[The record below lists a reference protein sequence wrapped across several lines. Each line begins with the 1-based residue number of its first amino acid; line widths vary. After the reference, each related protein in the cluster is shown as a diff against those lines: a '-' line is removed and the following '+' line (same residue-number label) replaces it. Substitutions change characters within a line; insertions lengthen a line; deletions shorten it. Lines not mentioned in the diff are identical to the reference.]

1 VHLFLNSRRYSG
13 GWGKQSSKSASTSRT
28 SQHYTI
34 NDMAVIPRS
43 KAKTAHVNMMT
54 DTIIA
59 NLPAEALRSV
69 MRVILTTEPSVTSIL
84 EEQTRLYLTK
94 IAHQPLG
101 QLFETTADG
110 VTSTPNFTLA
120 KQRLRSAIGCGLV
133 LESFPIINKIVD
145 ESIDLEGGHS
155 VPRSTELDRC
165 LASVDGDIVQ
175 ALTAVQKR
183 LLSDSGSRGLNEE
196 ERSAMNSLFD
206 TLLRCCQ
213 TWLVSANDFPFE
225 RSTAILATMLGRE
238 SDVPTPAYHNSS
250 CKDQTTKRKASNS
263 FETFKIKDIE
273 LPRLFAGLWQLSSPS
288 WGSASQAQMLK
299 QFAEYIAGGFTAFDM
314 ADHYG
319 DAEVIF
325 GRLRS
330 SLSDTKTVF
339 GATKYCI
346 FQKIT
351 VTPGVIHANVSERC
365 QRMSADKVNLLQ
377 FHWQDY
383 NDHQY
388 IKALQLLQQD
398 ERVQNLG
405 LCNFDTARLQEVLD
419 NDIDVVTNQVQF
431 SLVDARPRFKMGE
444 VCVQHNVT
452 LLTYGT
458 LCGGFLAEKW
468 LGKPEPQLFGPDTT
482 PSQRKYFEM
491 IQTWGDWDLFQ
502 KLLQTL
508 KVIATKHDVSISN
521 VATRWVLD
529 FPYVGAVIIG
539 ARMGVSEHT
548 EENLKTYGWRLDG
561 EDQRSIEEVLEES
574 RREEVFEVM
583 GDCGSEYR

>member
-1 VHLFLNSRRYSG
+1 
-13 GWGKQSSKSASTSRT
+13 
-28 SQHYTI
+28 
-34 NDMAVIPRS
+34 MAVIPRS

-59 NLPAEALRSV
+59 NLPADALRSV
-69 MRVILTTEPSVTSIL
+69 IRVILTTEPSVTSIL
-84 EEQTRLYLTK
+84 EEQTRIYLRNT
-94 IAHQPLG
+94 AHQPIG
-101 QLFETTADG
+101 QLFQSTAEG
-110 VTSTPNFTLA
+110 VASTSDFTRA

-133 LESFPIINKIVD
+133 LESFPILNNIVD
-145 ESIDLEGGHS
+145 ESIYLNDGHT
-155 VPRSTELDRC
+155 VPRSTELDSC

-196 ERSAMNSLFD
+196 EKPAMASLFD
-206 TLLRCCQ
+206 SLLRCRQ
-213 TWLVSANDFPFE
+213 KWLISAHDFPFE
-225 RSTAILATMLGRE
+225 RSTAVLATMLGRE
-238 SDVPTPAYHNSS
+238 SGIPTLAYGNNPYQ
-250 CKDQTTKRKASNS
+250 DQITERKISTS
-263 FETFKIKDIE
+263 LETFRIKDIE
-273 LPRLFAGLWQLSSPS
+273 LPKLFAGLWQLSSPS
-288 WGSASQAQMLK
+288 WGSASQKQMFK

-325 GRLRS
+325 GRLKS
-330 SLSDTKTVF
+330 SLSDPEAVF
-339 GATKYCI
+339 GATKYCV
-346 FQKIT
+346 FHKIT
-351 VTPGVIHANVSERC
+351 VTPAVIHANVTERC

-383 NDHQY
+383 DDHQY

-398 ERVQNLG
+398 KRVQNLG

-419 NDIDVVTNQVQF
+419 NNIDVVTNQVQF
-431 SLVDARPRFKMGE
+431 SLIDARPRFGMGE
-444 VCVQHNVT
+444 VCARHNVK

-458 LCGGFLAEKW
+458 LCGGFLAERW

-491 IQTWGDWDLFQ
+491 IQTWGDWNLFQ
-502 KLLQTL
+502 TLLQAL
-508 KVIATKHDVSISN
+508 KAIATRYNVSISN

-548 EENLKTYGWRLDG
+548 VENLATYGWKLDE
-561 EDQRSIEEVLEES
+561 EDRTSIEEVLERS
-574 RREEVFEVM
+574 RRKEVFEVM

>member
-1 VHLFLNSRRYSG
+1 MT
-13 GWGKQSSKSASTSRT
+13 Q
-28 SQHYTI
+28 
-34 NDMAVIPRS
+34 IPRS

-59 NLPAEALRSV
+59 NLPADALRSV
-69 MRVILTTEPSVTSIL
+69 IRVILTTEPSVTNIL
-84 EEQTRLYLTK
+84 EEQTRIYLRKT
-94 IAHQPLG
+94 ANQPVD
-101 QLFETTADG
+101 QLFQSTAEG
-110 VTSTPNFTLA
+110 VFSTSNFTWA
-120 KQRLRSAIGCGLV
+120 QQRLRCAIGCGLV
-133 LESFPIINKIVD
+133 LDSFPILNKIVD
-145 ESIDLEGGHS
+145 ESVSFADGHT
-155 VPRSTELDRC
+155 VPRSTELNHS

-175 ALTAVQKR
+175 ALTAIQKR
-183 LLSDSGSRGLNEE
+183 LLSDSGSRDLNEE
-196 ERSAMNSLFD
+196 ERPAMDSLFNS
-206 TLLRCCQ
+206 LLRCHQ
-213 TWLVSANDFPFE
+213 GWLVSAQDFPFE
-225 RSTAILATMLGRE
+225 RSTAVLATMLGRE
-238 SDVPTPAYHNSS
+238 SGIPTLAHQNGS
-250 CKDQTTKRKASNS
+250 CQSPITGRKTSASI
-263 FETFKIKDIE
+263 ETFRVKDIE

-288 WGSASQAQMLK
+288 WGTASQIQMFK

-330 SLSDTKTVF
+330 SLADSEAVF
-339 GATKYCI
+339 GATKYCV
-346 FQKIT
+346 FHKIT
-351 VTPGVIHANVSERC
+351 VSPRVISANVTERC
-365 QRMSADKVNLLQ
+365 QRMSASKVDLLQ

-388 IKALQLLQQD
+388 IEALRLLQED
-398 ERVQNLG
+398 ERVRHLG
-405 LCNFDTARLQEVLD
+405 LCNFDTTRLQEVID
-419 NDIDVVTNQVQF
+419 NGIDVVTNQVQF
-431 SLVDARPRFKMGE
+431 SLIDARPRFKMGE
-444 VCVQHNVT
+444 VCARHNVK

-468 LGKPEPQLFGPDTT
+468 LGKPEPQLFGPNTT

-502 KLLQTL
+502 TLLRTL
-508 KVIATKHDVSISN
+508 KAVAIKHNVSVSN

-548 EENLKTYGWRLDG
+548 EENLKTYGWNLDE
-561 EDQRSIEEVLEES
+561 EDQRSIEEVLEKS
-574 RREEVFEVM
+574 RREEVFKVM

>member
-1 VHLFLNSRRYSG
+1 
-13 GWGKQSSKSASTSRT
+13 
-28 SQHYTI
+28 
-34 NDMAVIPRS
+34 MAFIPLS

-59 NLPAEALRSV
+59 NLPADALRSV
-69 MRVILTTEPSVTSIL
+69 IRVILTTEPSVTRIF
-84 EEQTRLYLTK
+84 EEQTRVYLRKTSNQPIGPLFQSTAEG
-94 IAHQPLG
+94 IAS
-101 QLFETTADG
+101 
-110 VTSTPNFTLA
+110 TSNFTGA
-120 KQRLRSAIGCGLV
+120 QQRLRSAIGCGLV
-133 LESFPIINKIVD
+133 LESFQILNKIVD
-145 ESIDLEGGHS
+145 EIVNLDDGHT
-155 VPRSTELDRC
+155 VPRSTRIDCC

-175 ALTAVQKR
+175 ALTALQKR
-183 LLSDSGSRGLNEE
+183 LLSDSGSRDLNEE
-196 ERSAMNSLFD
+196 ERPVIDSLFSS
-206 TLLRCCQ
+206 LLRCRQ
-213 TWLVSANDFPFE
+213 RWLASAQDFPFE
-225 RSTAILATMLGRE
+225 RSTAVFTTMLGHE
-238 SDVPTPAYHNSS
+238 SGT
-250 CKDQTTKRKASNS
+250 QTMTYQKGFRQGQVTGRKTSTTL
-263 FETFKIKDIE
+263 ETFRIGDIE
-273 LPRLFAGLWQLSSPS
+273 LPKLFAGLWQLSSPS
-288 WGSASQAQMLK
+288 WGTASQTQMFE
-299 QFAEYIAGGFTAFDM
+299 QFVEYIEGGFVAFDM

-330 SLSDTKTVF
+330 SLSNPNAVF
-339 GATKYCI
+339 GATKYCV

-351 VTPGVIHANVSERC
+351 VTPANIRANVTERC
-365 QRMSADKVNLLQ
+365 QRMSTDKVDLLQ

-388 IKALQLLQQD
+388 IEALRLLQQD

-405 LCNFDTARLQEVLD
+405 LCNFDTARLQEVID
-419 NDIDVVTNQVQF
+419 NGIAVVTNQVQF
-431 SLVDARPRFKMGE
+431 SLIDARPRFKMGE
-444 VCVQHNVT
+444 VCARHNVK

-468 LGKPEPQLFGPDTT
+468 LGKPEPQLFGPDST

-502 KLLQTL
+502 ILLQIL
-508 KVIATKHDVSISN
+508 KAIANKHNVCISN

-548 EENLKTYGWRLDG
+548 EENLKTYGWRLDE
-561 EDQRSIEEVLEES
+561 EDQRSIGEVLEKS
-574 RREEVFEVM
+574 RREEVFKVM

>member
-1 VHLFLNSRRYSG
+1 
-13 GWGKQSSKSASTSRT
+13 
-28 SQHYTI
+28 
-34 NDMAVIPRS
+34 MAVIPRS

-59 NLPAEALRSV
+59 NLPADALRSV
-69 MRVILTTEPSVTSIL
+69 IRVILTTEPSVTTVL
-84 EEQTRLYLTK
+84 EEQTRIYLRNT
-94 IAHQPLG
+94 ANQPVG
-101 QLFETTADG
+101 QLFQSTAEG
-110 VTSTPNFTLA
+110 VASTSNFTCA
-120 KQRLRSAIGCGLV
+120 QQRLRSAIGCGLV
-133 LESFPIINKIVD
+133 LDSFPILNNIVE
-145 ESIDLEGGHS
+145 ESTSLNDGHG
-155 VPRSTELDRC
+155 VHRSAELDRC

-175 ALTAVQKR
+175 ALTAIQKR
-183 LLSDSGSRGLNEE
+183 LLSDSGSRDLNDDEKPM
-196 ERSAMNSLFD
+196 MNSLFD
-206 TLLRCCQ
+206 SLLRCRQ
-213 TWLVSANDFPFE
+213 RWLASAQDFPFD
-225 RSTAILATMLGRE
+225 RSTAVLATMLGRE
-238 SDVPTPAYHNSS
+238 SGIPTLAYQNGSHQ
-250 CKDQTTKRKASNS
+250 DRIHQRKTSKS
-263 FETFKIKDIE
+263 LETFKVKGIE

-288 WGSASQAQMLK
+288 WGTASQTQMFK
-299 QFAEYIAGGFTAFDM
+299 QFVEYIEGGFTAFDM

-330 SLSDTKTVF
+330 SLPKSDAVF
-339 GATKYCI
+339 GATKYCV
-346 FQKIT
+346 FHRIT
-351 VTPGVIHANVSERC
+351 VTPAVIRANVTERC
-365 QRMSADKVNLLQ
+365 QRMSADKVDLLQ

-388 IKALQLLQQD
+388 IEALRLLQQD
-398 ERVQNLG
+398 ERVKHLG
-405 LCNFDTARLQEVLD
+405 LCNFDTARLQEVID

-431 SLVDARPRFKMGE
+431 SLIDARPRFKMGE
-444 VCVQHNVT
+444 VCARHNVK

-502 KLLQTL
+502 TLLQTL
-508 KVIATKHDVSISN
+508 KAIATKHNVSISN

-548 EENLKTYGWRLDG
+548 EENLKTYGWKLDE
-561 EDQRSIEEVLEES
+561 EDQKRIEEILEKS
-574 RREEVFEVM
+574 RREEVFNVM

>member
-1 VHLFLNSRRYSG
+1 MVT
-13 GWGKQSSKSASTSRT
+13 QSSKSASTLGASEY
-28 SQHYTI
+28 YTP
-34 NDMAVIPRS
+34 NNMAVIPRS

-59 NLPAEALRSV
+59 NLPADALRSV
-69 MRVILTTEPSVTSIL
+69 IRVILTTEPSVTSIL
-84 EEQTRLYLTK
+84 EEQTRVYLRQT
-94 IAHQPLG
+94 AHQPIG
-101 QLFETTADG
+101 QLFQSTAEG
-110 VTSTPNFTLA
+110 VASTSNFTSA
-120 KQRLRSAIGCGLV
+120 QQRLRSAIGCGLV
-133 LESFPIINKIVD
+133 LESFPILNRIVN
-145 ESIDLEGGHS
+145 ESMNLNNGHT
-155 VPRSTELDRC
+155 VPRSNEFDSC

-175 ALTAVQKR
+175 ALTAIQKR
-183 LLSDSGSRGLNEE
+183 LSSDSGSRDLNEE
-196 ERSAMNSLFD
+196 EEAAMNSLFD
-206 TLLRCCQ
+206 SLLRCLQ
-213 TWLVSANDFPFE
+213 IWLVSAHDFPFE
-225 RSTAILATMLGRE
+225 RSTAVLATMLGRE
-238 SDVPTPAYHNSS
+238 SGIPTLAYQNGPHQ
-250 CKDQTTKRKASNS
+250 DHITKRNIPTSL
-263 FETFKIKDIE
+263 ETFRIKDTE
-273 LPRLFAGLWQLSSPS
+273 LPKLFAGLWQLSSPS
-288 WGSASQAQMLK
+288 WGTASQAQMFK

-330 SLSDTKTVF
+330 SLSDPKVVF

-346 FQKIT
+346 FHKIT
-351 VTPGVIHANVSERC
+351 VTPAVIHANVTERC
-365 QRMSADKVNLLQ
+365 QRMSAEKVDLLQ

-383 NDHQY
+383 DDHQY
-388 IKALQLLQQD
+388 IEALHLLQQD
-398 ERVQNLG
+398 ERVRNLG

-419 NDIDVVTNQVQF
+419 NNIDVVTNQVQF
-431 SLVDARPRFKMGE
+431 SLIDARPRFKMGE
-444 VCVQHNVT
+444 VCARHNVK

-502 KLLQTL
+502 TLLQTL
-508 KVIATKHDVSISN
+508 KAIATKHNVSITN

-548 EENLKTYGWRLDG
+548 EENLKTYGWKLDK
-561 EDQRSIEEVLEES
+561 EDQKSIEGVLEKS
-574 RREEVFEVM
+574 RREEVFKVM